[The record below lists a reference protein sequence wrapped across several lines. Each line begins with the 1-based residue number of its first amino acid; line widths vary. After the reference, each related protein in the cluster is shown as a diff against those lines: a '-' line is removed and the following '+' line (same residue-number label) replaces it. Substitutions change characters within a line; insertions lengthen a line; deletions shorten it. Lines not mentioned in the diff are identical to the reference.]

1 MSVLDL
7 WRLILRFEVAAL
19 VVGALALLFALRSA
33 RVWAVGLSANAEGI
47 GIRWVMAAWVLWGI
61 VLTLRT
67 ARTPAMW
74 LVLQPPVF
82 LTAALAIEHC
92 KAAAPPIGVMPSRP
106 VAIGLL
112 LLLLAQF
119 GGGAVMIASGRDRGA
134 FHPYDEQTE
143 PAVTALA
150 ADLVTLR
157 LQAPTFRPP
166 MRLDIVA
173 PRGADPLL
181 AWNLRQQRAVHWVR
195 ARPFFRGAE
204 RHFVVAAADEPQA
217 RNLVSV
223 YPIRRR
229 GGTLQRVALYQER

>member
-1 MSVLDL
+1 
-7 WRLILRFEVAAL
+7 
-19 VVGALALLFALRSA
+19 
-33 RVWAVGLSANAEGI
+33 
-47 GIRWVMAAWVLWGI
+47 
-61 VLTLRT
+61 
-67 ARTPAMW
+67 
-74 LVLQPPVF
+74 
-82 LTAALAIEHC
+82 
-92 KAAAPPIGVMPSRP
+92 
-106 VAIGLL
+106 
-112 LLLLAQF
+112 
-119 GGGAVMIASGRDRGA
+119 
-134 FHPYDEQTE
+134 
-143 PAVTALA
+143 
-150 ADLVTLR
+150 
-157 LQAPTFRPP
+157 